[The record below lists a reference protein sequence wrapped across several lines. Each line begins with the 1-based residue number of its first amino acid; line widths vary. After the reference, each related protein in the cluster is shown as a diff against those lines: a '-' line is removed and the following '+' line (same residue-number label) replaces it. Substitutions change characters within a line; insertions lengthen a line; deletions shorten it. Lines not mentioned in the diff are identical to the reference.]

1 MSAKLKTGKTAMT
14 EKELIRLLR
23 EFPETLPVHFSLGDG
38 SDRVIQ
44 PVDAIMN
51 LVNTDLR
58 MELPDEYPER
68 HIPEGYV
75 DSVVVYPHVIRDNG
89 N

>member
-1 MSAKLKTGKTAMT
+1 MT
-14 EKELIRLLR
+14 VKDLIQLLR
-23 EFPETLPVHFSLGDG
+23 EFPETLPVYFSPGDG

-58 MELPDEYPER
+58 MELPDDYQGR
-68 HIPEGYV
+68 HIPAGYV
-75 DSVVVYPHVIRDNG
+75 DSVVVYPHVIRDTG

>member
-14 EKELIRLLR
+14 VKELIRLLR
-23 EFPETLPVHFSLGDG
+23 EFPETLLVHFSLGDG

-68 HIPEGYV
+68 HIPEGYF